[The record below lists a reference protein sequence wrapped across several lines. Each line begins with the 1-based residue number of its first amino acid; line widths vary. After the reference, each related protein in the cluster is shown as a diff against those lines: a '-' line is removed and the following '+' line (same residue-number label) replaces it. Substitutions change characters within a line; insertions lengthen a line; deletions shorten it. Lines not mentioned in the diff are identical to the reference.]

1 MRGVDG
7 QAGRGSAR
15 HGEAWLGMATQ
26 AWRVTTNNETRGA
39 IMAEKPATMTEI
51 EILKVNTGRIAV
63 CLIGDSPIILNRL
76 SEKVMRELLMPK
88 GRKTAADKAGS
99 LKHEPMPEFSA
110 SPYTDR
116 DPNGPTFIQ
125 HLSSAFKKALMTAA
139 IDIPGAA
146 KAQVG
151 RLSWVI
157 GDRVPIYGVPQILLS
172 PVRSADMNHTPDI
185 RSRAIIRHWACTFEI
200 AFVTPLLKQASIANL
215 LASAG
220 LTQGVGDWRPQ
231 KGAGSYGQFSL
242 CNADDPRYLTILAEG
257 GRAAQL
263 AAMKNPVAFD
273 QETED
278 LLRWFAEEKEK
289 RGWNGATKTEK
300 PVKEFRAAGRG

>member
-1 MRGVDG
+1 
-7 QAGRGSAR
+7 
-15 HGEAWLGMATQ
+15 MAKQ
-26 AWRVTTNNETRGA
+26 QTNVN
-39 IMAEKPATMTEI
+39 EI
-51 EILKVNTGRIAV
+51 EILKVNTGRIEV
-63 CLIGDSPIILNRL
+63 CLLGDSPLILNRL

-88 GRKTAADKAGS
+88 GRKTAAEKAS
-99 LKHEPMPEFSA
+99 MLKHEPMEEFSA

-116 DPNGPTFIQ
+116 DPKGPTYIQ
-125 HLSSAFKKALMTAA
+125 HLASAFKKALMSAA

-151 RLSWVI
+151 RLSWVV

-185 RSRAIIRHWACTFEI
+185 RSRVIIPEWACRFTI
-200 AFVTPLLKQASIANL
+200 AFVSPILKQQSIANL

-220 LTQGVGDWRPQ
+220 ITQGVGDWRPQ

-242 CNADDPRYLTILAEG
+242 VNEDDPRFVKILKTG
-257 GRAAQL
+257 GRDAQL
-263 AAMKNPVAFD
+263 AAMKAPQAFD

-278 LLRWFAEEKEK
+278 LLAWFEKAKQE
-289 RGWNGATKTEK
+289 RGWNEHNSKAPKSNGKAK
-300 PVKEFRAAGRG
+300 AGGEVLA